1 MDIDGFGAETVELL
15 YENEL
20 IKNIADIYEL
30 TYENLIPLERVADK
44 SARNLIKAI
53 EESKKTPFEKVLFSL
68 GIRHVGETVAKKL
81 ARSFRSIDQ
90 LLNAS
95 KEELVVVDEIG
106 EKIADSIR
114 AYFTNEKQIEIINR
128 LKSYGLNFEMKEQQ
142 IESEIFKGMNVVVS
156 GKFNFISRD
165 ELKNTI
171 EINGGKVVSSVS
183 SKTNLIVAGENMGP
197 SKLEKAKSLSI
208 ALCSEEEFLQKISQN
223 KSKKNEGKSAQ
234 GELPF

>member
-1 MDIDGFGAETVELL
+1 
-15 YENEL
+15 
-20 IKNIADIYEL
+20 
-30 TYENLIPLERVADK
+30 
-44 SARNLIKAI
+44 
-53 EESKKTPFEKVLFSL
+53 FSL

-156 GKFNFISRD
+156 GKFNFISRE